1 MNYKTIKRD
10 IFKYFSNVTILIL
23 IIFIIFISLNNFF
36 IEAYEFN
43 SGFKGKVV
51 DICTEEPI
59 SGVVISVKS
68 LNISTVTNCNGE
80 YQLMVPSGVYEIFAQ
95 ASNYIEMS
103 AISQRVSDGSIIELY
118 FEMIPL
124 DATAEQQEIIDKKLM
139 ISQKIPEKEE
149 IDKYLELQR
158 SGRARSV
165 PSTITVLHDDGIVET
180 MDMDEYLKGVVPKEM
195 SPDWPL
201 EALKAQAV
209 AARCFAAVHPNKWK
223 HPQADVCTNPGCCQ
237 AWSQYH
243 YDPTNQAVIDTSN
256 EVATYSG
263 NIIQA
268 FYFGHCDGHT
278 RNSEDVWLE
287 ALPYCRSVPCIC
299 GYSYLYGHG
308 VGMCQQGAKAMAN
321 QGYDYHE
328 ILSHYYTGI
337 DGSSS
342 LIPTVETRPASSI
355 AKTSAFL
362 NGKIVNDGGS
372 SIIERRF
379 SWGTTPSCSDGYVTD
394 NPISDHYGNIQVS
407 ENNFSYQ
414 LTGLNTGVTY
424 YFQAWAKNSTG
435 WGSGSSVYFT
445 TTPLET
451 LFVILSANLQSGP
464 APLTTTLTATVS
476 GTATGTINYT
486 FYADRSDSG
495 TNITSGYIAKID
507 NTTGNPKSII
517 HTYSSPGIYTAKV
530 IVERG
535 DTATEARFTITVN
548 QPLTRIISLSGD
560 LNFGNVQVG
569 TTSPPKNLTI
579 SNSGNSTLT
588 VTSISY
594 PTGFSSS
601 WNGTISAGSSR
612 SVSVTFS
619 PTQVKPYSGNL
630 TVNSNATSGTNSKS
644 VSGTGVPPTYPPQVT
659 TNNDSNLTSNSAQLN
674 GNLDSTGGLDCLVWF
689 EHGKT
694 TSYGIS
700 TTKQSKSSTG
710 PFNEVISGLDANT
723 VYYFR
728 ACASNSKGPDYGD
741 DKTFTTKANRPGAA
755 AFSNVTKINI
765 QANWSANGNPS
776 GTQYYCENTTK
787 GTNSAWITNL
797 YWNSTGL
804 SANTTYHFQVK
815 AKNKDGVGTSWID
828 LGSQKTEISDTTP
841 PPAPIISS
849 STQPDEDKW
858 YSNDD
863 SVFNWATPSDS
874 SGIAGYSYELNNSLS
889 TVPDTTVDTTS
900 NSKSYSNLSSGIW
913 YFHIR
918 AKDGVGNWGNADYYK
933 VKIDT
938 IFPDTSITS
947 SGPNGTIDYNDVSFT
962 FVGSDNLIQASNLI
976 YSYYLYGYDSGYSAF
991 SSNTTKSY
999 SNLPNASYTFYVK
1012 AKDEA
1017 GNVDSSPASRS
1028 FTVNYTP
1035 TAPEL
1040 FLKKSADKQTVN
1052 PSEILTYSIVY
1063 DNDGTESA
1071 QNVVIEDI
1079 IPDGM
1084 TYVANSASTNNF
1096 YHTGSVTVEV
1106 KVNNAWKVDST
1117 TPGGLVTA
1125 VRWIFGSN
1133 ISADD
1138 GDNYG
1143 SAEDESPNTGDTDAG
1158 KVTLQ
1163 VTIN

>member
-1 MNYKTIKRD
+1 VYRATSSGGYK
-10 IFKYFSNVTILIL
+10 
-23 IIFIIFISLNNFF
+23 ISLGSWQGST
-36 IEAYEFN
+36 AYDDTSVTPGQNYYYFVTAATSS
-43 SGFKGKVV
+43 SGSNPS
-51 DICTEEPI
+51 DY
-59 SGVVISVKS
+59 
-68 LNISTVTNCNGE
+68 STYNDGWRK
-80 YQLMVPSGVYEIFAQ
+80 LSPPSGV
-95 ASNYIEMS
+95 
-103 AISQRVSDGSIIELY
+103 
-118 FEMIPL
+118 
-124 DATAEQQEIIDKKLM
+124 
-139 ISQKIPEKEE
+139 
-149 IDKYLELQR
+149 
-158 SGRARSV
+158 
-165 PSTITVLHDDGIVET
+165 
-180 MDMDEYLKGVVPKEM
+180 
-195 SPDWPL
+195 
-201 EALKAQAV
+201 
-209 AARCFAAVHPNKWK
+209 
-223 HPQADVCTNPGCCQ
+223 
-237 AWSQYH
+237 
-243 YDPTNQAVIDTSN
+243 
-256 EVATYSG
+256 
-263 NIIQA
+263 
-268 FYFGHCDGHT
+268 
-278 RNSEDVWLE
+278 
-287 ALPYCRSVPCIC
+287 
-299 GYSYLYGHG
+299 
-308 VGMCQQGAKAMAN
+308 
-321 QGYDYHE
+321 
-328 ILSHYYTGI
+328 
-337 DGSSS
+337 
-342 LIPTVETRPASSI
+342 
-355 AKTSAFL
+355 
-362 NGKIVNDGGS
+362 
-372 SIIERRF
+372 
-379 SWGTTPSCSDGYVTD
+379 
-394 NPISDHYGNIQVS
+394 
-407 ENNFSYQ
+407 
-414 LTGLNTGVTY
+414 
-424 YFQAWAKNSTG
+424 
-435 WGSGSSVYFT
+435 
-445 TTPLET
+445 
-451 LFVILSANLQSGP
+451 
-464 APLTTTLTATVS
+464 
-476 GTATGTINYT
+476 
-486 FYADRSDSG
+486 
-495 TNITSGYIAKID
+495 
-507 NTTGNPKSII
+507 
-517 HTYSSPGIYTAKV
+517 
-530 IVERG
+530 
-535 DTATEARFTITVN
+535 
-548 QPLTRIISLSGD
+548 
-560 LNFGNVQVG
+560 
-569 TTSPPKNLTI
+569 
-579 SNSGNSTLT
+579 
-588 VTSISY
+588 
-594 PTGFSSS
+594 
-601 WNGTISAGSSR
+601 
-612 SVSVTFS
+612 
-619 PTQVKPYSGNL
+619 
-630 TVNSNATSGTNSKS
+630 NATDGTYTDKIRITWNS
-644 VSGTGVPPTYPPQVT
+644 VSGASYYHVYRATSSGGYKISLGSWQGSTSYDDTSAIPGQTYYYFNKAATNSSGYRESDYSSYNQGFCSVPTYPPQVT